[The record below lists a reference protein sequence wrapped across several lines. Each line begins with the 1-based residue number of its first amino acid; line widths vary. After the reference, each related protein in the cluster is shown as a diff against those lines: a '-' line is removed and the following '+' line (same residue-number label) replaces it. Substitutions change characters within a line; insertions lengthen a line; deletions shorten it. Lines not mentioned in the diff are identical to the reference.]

1 MRTADMPGGI
11 DHRRGDQSEGAARL
25 VLPSTLI
32 EVKLAYSVG
41 NLLTQHLK

>member
-1 MRTADMPGGI
+1 MMVALGPGWSGSIFHLHSAFGTA
-11 DHRRGDQSEGAARL
+11 S
-25 VLPSTLI
+25 STLI